1 MRRERSFKKSLLFL
15 AVMSIMIFAMS
26 ITASASANNI
36 KQTNGGESSVSV
48 SWSGTD
54 GSDRYVLYYSKTGK
68 AGTYKNYTGSP
79 TSLKN
84 DYISGL
90 NAGSTYYI
98 KIETYK
104 QVYTS
109 KYQYTYKKY
118 ATSSALQVV
127 TAPASIKYSDILQT
141 AGTPTS
147 VTVAWKKSAGASGYI
162 VSKNDGASKAI
173 AGNSIKVSASAGK
186 HYKITVTPYKKSK
199 SGFVAKGGYSSN
211 SYILSAPSTPMYV
224 ANGAKGN
231 LSWIPT
237 NKRSYPT
244 IYWNTNPN
252 DYTYPAGY
260 QVEVYTVDG
269 KKKLS
274 SGSCTSRNISI
285 TNSRVNAVIK
295 NKGFKV
301 RVRSYI
307 KNDKAVCYSKWSA
320 MNTIIPEASVD
331 IKQTGSSTAKVT
343 WPKVANATKYIIYVS
358 KDTGVKDSGHWTKK
372 TLSASTTSFTI
383 TGLKPQKD
391 FGVFVIPVVKIGNK
405 QYSAAKTW
413 YTYSWISRYY

>member
-1 MRRERSFKKSLLFL
+1 MRRERSFRKSLLFL

-26 ITASASANNI
+26 ITASAAAKNI
-36 KQTNGGESSVSV
+36 KQTKGRENSVSV
-48 SWSGTD
+48 SWSGTND
-54 GSDRYVLYYSKTGK
+54 SDRYILYYSKTGK
-68 AGTYKNYTGSP
+68 AGTYKAESSRP
-79 TSLKN
+79 SSLREVYLRK
-84 DYISGL
+84 L
-90 NAGSTYYI
+90 TAGSSYYV
-98 KIETYK
+98 KVVSYK
-104 QVYTS
+104 QNS
-109 KYQYTYKKY
+109 DYTYTKY

-147 VTVAWKKSAGASGYI
+147 VTASWKKSAGASGYI

-173 AGNSIKVSASAGK
+173 AKNSIKVSASAGK

-199 SGFVAKGGYSSN
+199 SGFVAKAYSTSN
-211 SYILSAPSTPMYV
+211 SYILSSPSTPMYV

-331 IKQTGSSTAKVT
+331 IKQTSSSTAKVT

-358 KDTGVKDSGHWTKK
+358 KDTGIKDSGHWTKK

-413 YTYSWISRYY
+413 YTYTWISRYY